1 MMNNRLIK
9 KPVFSYHYDAA
20 VVGKPARRPI
30 VGTVRKDGK
39 MALFKRPD
47 LEAQGLTK
55 EQIEYIMTESG
66 RSLSANYTLNSDV
79 QTRID
84 EAVKAVK
91 PEPVDVKT
99 APEYVAVVRERD
111 MLRTIGGEEFQNVK
125 PKFRETV
132 FDMLDRGEKAAA
144 IPDQL
149 TGIREKYE
157 EYFIQEKQP
166 DPDQKNTPQYSREPG
181 RPNINPESEEEKL
194 AKQLSATW

>member
-1 MMNNRLIK
+1 
-9 KPVFSYHYDAA
+9 
-20 VVGKPARRPI
+20 
-30 VGTVRKDGK
+30 

-79 QTRID
+79 QARID

-91 PEPVDVKT
+91 PEPVDIKT
-99 APEYVAVVRERD
+99 TPEYMEVVRERD
-111 MLRTIGGEEFQNVK
+111 MLRTIGGDEFQTVK

-132 FDMLDRGEKAAA
+132 FGMLDRGEKAAA

-149 TGIREKYE
+149 TGIKEKYE
-157 EYFIQEKQP
+157 EYFVSDEPAKP
-166 DPDQKNTPQYSREPG
+166 DKKDTPQYSREPG
-181 RPNINPESEEEKL
+181 RGNVNPESEEDKL
-194 AKQLSATW
+194 AKQLSENW